1 MAKGKRFT
9 RRQAL
14 LLSFGTFA
22 SISALPMK
30 SKLKDLNNQFQTI
43 QAALASEN
51 RDFTVVGSTA
61 LRNRAAA
68 KKLIYG
74 VATQQSIISSD
85 KQFAKAIAQESTML
99 VAEAN
104 LLWSF
109 LRPTPDSYDF
119 AGGDWMA
126 EFACTHKMLFA
137 GTHLVWHDAMPDW
150 FEETVNNQNAE
161 QLLLEHIKTVAGH
174 YAGKIH
180 SWTVV
185 NEAVKP
191 EDGRSDGLRNTTWL
205 KFLGPN
211 YIEMA
216 FRAAAQADPNALLIY
231 NDTGLEYDKPDD
243 EARRTAVLKLLER
256 LKSRNTPVHALGIQA
271 HVWKDSR
278 FDPKKLQAFIREVAN
293 LGLKIL
299 ITEMDVADPNP
310 NGDTDTRDRI
320 IAGFYEDYLSAVLNE
335 PAVIAIS
342 TWGLSDKYTWLK
354 KDGLQ
359 IRPLPLASDMHR
371 KLAWNAIARTFDN
384 TIKRRSSSQ
393 LWTAW
398 KKLSASS

>member
-1 MAKGKRFT
+1 MAKGKRIT

-14 LLSFGTFA
+14 LLGFGTFA
-22 SISALPMK
+22 SVSALPLMN
-30 SKLKDLNNQFQTI
+30 KLKDLNNQFETI
-43 QAALASEN
+43 QAALAAEN

-61 LRNRAAA
+61 LRSRAAA

-74 VATQQSIISSD
+74 VASQQSIMSSD
-85 KQFAKAIAQESTML
+85 KQFALAIAQESTML

-126 EFACTHKMLFA
+126 EFARTHKMLFA

-161 QLLLEHIKTVAGH
+161 QLLLDHIKTVAGH

-205 KFLGPN
+205 KFLGPD

-243 EARRTAVLKLLER
+243 QARRTAVLKLLER

-271 HVWKDSR
+271 HVWKDNR
-278 FDPKKLQAFIREVAN
+278 FDPKKLQAFMRDVAN

-299 ITEMDVADPNP
+299 ITEMDVSDPDPNG
-310 NGDTDTRDRI
+310 NTVIRDRI

-335 PAVIAIS
+335 PAVIAVS

-354 KDGLQ
+354 KDDRQ
-359 IRPLPLASDMHR
+359 IRPLPLDSDMHR

-384 TIKRRSSSQ
+384 TIKRRSSSK